1 MADNK
6 QQSHAFI
13 GNGKVYFTPV
23 KNGVEGKPFWVG
35 VANAASFS
43 HSVEDEKEL
52 KEYHSGKNQTWDKY
66 DGDKSTSFS
75 ITLMERRQAAMQAAL
90 QATVTEVATGTATG
104 EEHAVSEVGDI
115 IFLKHKNVTEITSFT
130 DSTTVTALDLVE
142 GIDYTIDKKYGT
154 IELLEKQT
162 LKSPL
167 IVTYSY
173 GTATVMKPMTD
184 DVDYYRIRV
193 DGLNKVG
200 QKDKQV
206 VTAYRAKLS
215 PADTLDL
222 ISDDF
227 SEMTLEADLLYDE
240 AEEATYEIVKL

>member
-1 MADNK
+1 MAAAKN
-6 QQSHAFI
+6 QSEAFI

-35 VANAASFS
+35 VASAASFS
-43 HSVEDEKEL
+43 HTVEDEKTM
-52 KEYHSGKNQTWDKY
+52 KEYHSGKSQDWDKD
-66 DGDKSTSFS
+66 DGSKKTTFS
-75 ITLMERRQAAMQAAL
+75 ITLGERRLDAMKAAL
-90 QATVTEVATGTATG
+90 QATETEVGTGTATD
-104 EEHAVSEVGDI
+104 ESHAVSEVGDI
-115 IFLKHKNVTEITSFT
+115 LFLKHQNVTEITSFK
-130 DSTTVTALDLVE
+130 DSTEVTALDLVE
-142 GIDYTIDKKYGT
+142 GVDYTIDKKYGT

-173 GTATVMKPMTD
+173 GTATKLKPMTD
-184 DVDYYRIRV
+184 DVDFYRIRV

-206 VTAYRAKLS
+206 VTAYQAKLK
-215 PADTLDL
+215 PADTYDL

-227 SEMTLEADLLYDE
+227 STMDVEADLMYDE
-240 AEEATYEIVKL
+240 AEQGTYEIIKL

>member
-1 MADNK
+1 MAEK

-13 GNGKVYFTPV
+13 GNGKVYLTAV
-23 KNGVEGKPFWVG
+23 KGGVEGKPFWVG
-35 VANAASFS
+35 VANAAAFS

-52 KEYHSGKNQTWDKY
+52 IEYHSGKNQVWDKD
-66 DGDKSTSFS
+66 DGRKATTFS
-75 ITLMERRQAAMQAAL
+75 LTLNERRPEAMQAAL
-90 QATVTEVATGTATG
+90 QATVTEVTTGTVA
-104 EEHAVSEVGDI
+104 EELHEIDAIGDI
-115 IFLKHKNVTEITSFT
+115 IFLKNKNVSNIVIT
-130 DSTTVTALDLVE
+130 DSTPTPLDLIE
-142 GIDYTIDKKYGT
+142 GTDYTIDEKYGT
-154 IELLEKQT
+154 LEMTHVQT
-162 LKSPL
+162 IGSP
-167 IVTYSY
+167 IKVAYRY

-240 AEEATYEIVKL
+240 EEEATYEIVKL

>member
-66 DGDKSTSFS
+66 DGDKATTFS
-75 ITLMERRQAAMQAAL
+75 ITMNERRPEAMQAAL
-90 QATVTEVATGTATG
+90 QATVTEVATGTVAA
-104 EEHAVSEVGDI
+104 EEHTVDAVGDI
-115 IFLKHKNVTEITSFT
+115 VFLKHKNVSEVVIT
-130 DSTTVTALDLVE
+130 DSTDTPLSLVE
-142 GIDYTIDKKYGT
+142 GVDYIIDDQYGT
-154 IELLEKQT
+154 IEMTHVQT
-162 LKSPL
+162 ITSP
-167 IVTYSY
+167 INVAYSY

-227 SEMTLEADLLYDE
+227 AEMTLEADLLYDE
-240 AEEATYEIVKL
+240 AENATYEIVKL

>member
-1 MADNK
+1 MADK
-6 QQSHAFI
+6 QQSHAFV

-23 KNGVEGKPFWVG
+23 KNGVESKPFWVG
-35 VANAASFS
+35 VANAVSFS
-43 HSVEDEKEL
+43 HSVENESEL
-52 KEYHSGKNQTWDKY
+52 KEYHSGKNQTWDKL
-66 DGDKSTSFS
+66 DGDKSTTFS
-75 ITLMERRQAAMQAAL
+75 ITLNERRSKAMQAAL
-90 QATVTEVATGTATG
+90 QATVTEVSTDTATD

-115 IFLKHKNVTEITSFT
+115 LFLKHKNVTEITSFK
-130 DSTTVTALDLVE
+130 DSTSDTALDLVE
-142 GIDYTIDKKYGT
+142 NIDYTIDKKYGT

-173 GTATVMKPMTD
+173 GDATVMKPMTD

-240 AEEATYEIVKL
+240 AEEATYEIVKI

>member
-6 QQSHAFI
+6 QQSHAFV

-43 HSVEDEKEL
+43 HSVENESEL
-52 KEYHSGKNQTWDKY
+52 KEYHSGKNQTWDKL
-66 DGDKSTSFS
+66 DGDKATTFS
-75 ITLMERRQAAMQAAL
+75 ITLNERRTEAMQAAL
-90 QATVTEVATGTATG
+90 QATVTEVATGTVAA
-104 EEHAVSEVGDI
+104 EEHTVDAVGDI
-115 IFLKHKNVTEITSFT
+115 VFLKHKNVSDVVIT
-130 DSTTVTALDLVE
+130 DSTDTPLSLIE
-142 GIDYTIDKKYGT
+142 GTDYIIDEQYGT
-154 IELLEKQT
+154 IEMTHVQT
-162 LKSPL
+162 ITSP
-167 IVTYSY
+167 IKVAYSY

-227 SEMTLEADLLYDE
+227 AEMTLEADLLYDE
-240 AEEATYEIVKL
+240 AENATYEIVKL

>member
-23 KNGVEGKPFWVG
+23 KGGVEGKPFWVG

-66 DGDKSTSFS
+66 DGDKSTTFS
-75 ITLMERRQAAMQAAL
+75 VTLMERRPEAMKAAL
-90 QATVTEVATGTATG
+90 QATETKVSTGTATD

-115 IFLKHKNVTEITSFT
+115 IFLKHKNVTEITSFK
-130 DSTTVTALDLVE
+130 DSTESTALDLVE

-173 GTATVMKPMTD
+173 GTATVVKPMTD
-184 DVDYYRIRV
+184 DVDYYRIRI

-215 PADTLDL
+215 PADTYDL
-222 ISDDF
+222 IGDDF
-227 SEMTLEADLLYDE
+227 AEMTLEADLMYDE
-240 AEEATYEIVKL
+240 AEDATYEIVKL

>member
-1 MADNK
+1 MADK
-6 QQSHAFI
+6 QQSHAFV

-23 KNGVEGKPFWVG
+23 KGGVEGKPFWVG
-35 VANAASFS
+35 VANAAAFS
-43 HSVEDEKEL
+43 HAVENESEL
-52 KEYHSGKNQTWDKY
+52 KEYHSGKNQTWDKL
-66 DGDKSTSFS
+66 DGDKSTTFS
-75 ITLMERRQAAMQAAL
+75 ITLNERRPEAMQAAL
-90 QATVTEVATGTATG
+90 QAKVTEVATGTVAA
-104 EEHAVSEVGDI
+104 EEHEVDAIGDI
-115 IFLKHKNVTEITSFT
+115 IFLKHKNVSDVVIT
-130 DSTTVTALDLVE
+130 DSTDTPLDLIE
-142 GIDYTIDKKYGT
+142 NTDYTIDEKYGT
-154 IELLEKQT
+154 IEMTHVQT
-162 LKSPL
+162 ITSP
-167 IVTYSY
+167 IKVDYSY

-227 SEMTLEADLLYDE
+227 AEMTLEADLLYDE
-240 AEEATYEIVKL
+240 AENATYEIVKL

>member
-1 MADNK
+1 MAEK

-23 KNGVEGKPFWVG
+23 KGGVEGKPFWVG

-52 KEYHSGKNQTWDKY
+52 IEYHSGKNQTWDKD
-66 DGDKSTSFS
+66 DGKKSTTFS
-75 ITLMERRQAAMQAAL
+75 ITLNERRPKPMQAAL
-90 QATVTEVATGTATG
+90 QATVTEVATGTVAS
-104 EEHAVSEVGDI
+104 EEHTVDAIGDI
-115 IFLKHKNVTEITSFT
+115 IFLKHKNVSDVVIT
-130 DSTTVTALDLVE
+130 DSTDASPQALIKGV
-142 GIDYTIDKKYGT
+142 DYTIDEQYGAIEMVHTKT
-154 IELLEKQT
+154 I
-162 LKSPL
+162 KSP
-167 IVTYSY
+167 IKVAYSY

-227 SEMTLEADLLYDE
+227 SEMTLEADLMYDE
-240 AEEATYEIVKL
+240 AEDATYEIVKL

>member
-1 MADNK
+1 MADK

-13 GNGKVYFTPV
+13 GNGKVYLTAV

-52 KEYHSGKNQTWDKY
+52 IEYHSGKNQVWDKD
-66 DGDKSTSFS
+66 DGRKATTFS
-75 ITLMERRQAAMQAAL
+75 LTLNERRPEAMQAAL
-90 QATVTEVATGTATG
+90 QATVTEVATGTVTA
-104 EEHAVSEVGDI
+104 EQHAIDTIGDVL
-115 IFLKHKNVTEITSFT
+115 FLKHKNVSAVVIT
-130 DSTTVTALDLVE
+130 DSTTGTALSLVK
-142 GIDYTIDKKYGT
+142 GIDYTIDEMYGT
-154 IELLEKQT
+154 IEMTHTKT
-162 LKSPL
+162 LTSPL
-167 IVTYSY
+167 KVAYSY
-173 GTATVMKPMTD
+173 GKATVMKPMTD

-227 SEMTLEADLLYDE
+227 SEITLEADLLYDE